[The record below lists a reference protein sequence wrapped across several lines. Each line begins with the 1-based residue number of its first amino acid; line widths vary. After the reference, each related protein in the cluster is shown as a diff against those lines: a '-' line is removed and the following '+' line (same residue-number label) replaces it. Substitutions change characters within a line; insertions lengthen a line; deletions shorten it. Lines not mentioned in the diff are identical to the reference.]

1 MMSQLTDEIANL
13 VQHGKDLA
21 EKVGHELSDDAQA
34 LLHTITGQLDDLHQ
48 KVADDAG
55 EDVTE
60 IKGDATNLRSDV
72 QAGVTE
78 MPPGILTP
86 SAPPHPAQTIP
97 SGVPVADVTGSA
109 TAPSADT
116 GVDPDT
122 DTDATAPTED
132 TAATDPAG
140 GTDQPA
146 ATDPTTEDPA
156 PPDNSATETAPDA
169 EATPSTDTASAPTS

>member
-1 MMSQLTDEIANL
+1 MMSQLTDEIASL

-21 EKVGHELSDDAQA
+21 EKVGHELSDDAKA

-48 KVADDAG
+48 TVADDAG

-132 TAATDPAG
+132 TATDDAG
-140 GTDQPA
+140 ETDQPA

-156 PPDNSATETAPDA
+156 PPDNSATE
-169 EATPSTDTASAPTS
+169 ATPSTDTASAPTS

>member
-1 MMSQLTDEIANL
+1 MSQLTDEIASL

-21 EKVGHELSDDAQA
+21 EKVGHELSDDAKA

-48 KVADDAG
+48 TVANDAG

-116 GVDPDT
+116 GADPDT

-132 TAATDPAG
+132 TATNDAATNDA
-140 GTDQPA
+140 A

-156 PPDNSATETAPDA
+156 PSDGSATETAPDA

>member
-1 MMSQLTDEIANL
+1 MSQLTDEIASL

-21 EKVGHELSDDAQA
+21 EKVGHELSDDAKA

-48 KVADDAG
+48 TVADDAG

-132 TAATDPAG
+132 TATDDAG
-140 GTDQPA
+140 ETDQPA

-156 PPDNSATETAPDA
+156 PPDNSATE
-169 EATPSTDTASAPTS
+169 ATPSTDTASAPTS